1 MLISLVL
8 FVFFLCHQMH
18 QESTPLSIFAKFHR
32 QPIRTHLEIEFGQ
45 QEARSIGVLDHSAAQ
60 HSQPRI
66 QSVERK
72 QVLLRNEVKRRR
84 NDLLFISFCFQAKNE
99 KSGKWTRL
107 LGAKMLKTIFKA
119 VMCNLNFGGFLGYFL
134 HYSKILPISEDRH
147 FFHPILTKISGQPP
161 ISQK

>member
-1 MLISLVL
+1 M
-8 FVFFLCHQMH
+8 
-18 QESTPLSIFAKFHR
+18 
-32 QPIRTHLEIEFGQ
+32 
-45 QEARSIGVLDHSAAQ
+45 LDHSAAQ

-134 HYSKILPISEDRH
+134 HYSKKN
-147 FFHPILTKISGQPP
+147 FTN
-161 ISQK
+161 